1 MRREGLPETLHSQV
15 LDMPCGVSLARDRIP
30 RLERWSMNIFSKF
43 TKAYRVYSS
52 ETYRETMASLEKT
65 AGASYRLLAS
75 KSDGERAKLLERTSE
90 LSKKLHD
97 AIDHEAPL
105 VVALTLLVA
114 LRTLE
119 QTLQPSC
126 SELK

>member
-1 MRREGLPETLHSQV
+1 
-15 LDMPCGVSLARDRIP
+15 
-30 RLERWSMNIFSKF
+30 MNIFSKF